1 MANYFFAKKSFLL
14 QFCCSDSYT
23 LSQQQFW
30 RHSMATINKR
40 GSFQF
45 QASIRRKGY
54 PTQIKTFETRR
65 DAEAWARSIESEMDT
80 GRFVPTKEADQT
92 SLYDALTRYA
102 DEVTAHKRSAKSE
115 LRRIAVW
122 QKHPLA
128 QRSLSQ
134 IRGADIASYIRE
146 RRASVSSGTIRLDL
160 ALISHLY
167 TIALQNWGLESLD
180 NPVLKIKKPAP
191 GKARDRRLEN
201 GEEERLLEACNTSRS
216 APWLGAAVG
225 LAIETGM
232 RAGEIL
238 SIHWSQVKLK
248 ERAIRLDET
257 KNGDSRTVPL
267 TRQAVKILE
276 ALPRSIDGRVI
287 AAFYDSNGMG
297 NAFATARKRAG
308 IDGIRFHDLRHEAAS
323 RFAQIFSAQELA
335 RVMGWR
341 TMQMALRYYHPRLD
355 ELLQKMG

>member
-1 MANYFFAKKSFLL
+1 
-14 QFCCSDSYT
+14 
-23 LSQQQFW
+23 
-30 RHSMATINKR
+30 MATIIKR
-40 GSFQF
+40 GSYQF

-65 DAEAWARSIESEMDT
+65 DAEAWSRSIESEMDT

-92 SLYDALTRYA
+92 SLYDALKRYA
-102 DEVTAHKRSAKSE
+102 DEVTAHKRSSKSE

-238 SIHWSQVKLK
+238 SIRWSQVQMK

-267 TRQAVKILE
+267 TRHAVKILE
-276 ALPRSIDGRVI
+276 TLPRSIDGRVI

-308 IDGIRFHDLRHEAAS
+308 MEGIRFHDLRHEAAS